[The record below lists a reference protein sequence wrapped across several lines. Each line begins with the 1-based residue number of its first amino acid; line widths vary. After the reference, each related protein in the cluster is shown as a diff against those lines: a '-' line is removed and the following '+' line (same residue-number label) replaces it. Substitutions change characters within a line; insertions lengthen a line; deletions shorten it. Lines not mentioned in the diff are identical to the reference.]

1 VEHARPERG
10 RHRLALPLFLYP
22 LPFTGPA
29 SALFP
34 SSPTPLRIRLRDVF
48 TFPTIHRYG
57 RQTENGKM
65 MTFGRSLPSRVQ
77 KICFPGGRVA
87 AAIDHLT
94 GSRESTRG
102 VGTNIC
108 RCHHGSYDDVQLKQ
122 NVSRHTTSCQVGRR
136 SLLVDV
142 AHHSHHDLPGTMTL
156 NSRKER
162 RGFTMHCEE
171 LML

>member
-1 VEHARPERG
+1 MERWHITQGERMADLMRMVASDGSMQCSVQLVLLGHFVNQSALSYISPCVWNTAGQRGWG

-65 MTFGRSLPSRVQ
+65 MTFGDPYQVAFRKFV
-77 KICFPGGRVA
+77 FPVV
-87 AAIDHLT
+87 
-94 GSRESTRG
+94 GSRRPST
-102 VGTNIC
+102 T
-108 RCHHGSYDDVQLKQ
+108 
-122 NVSRHTTSCQVGRR
+122 
-136 SLLVDV
+136 
-142 AHHSHHDLPGTMTL
+142 
-156 NSRKER
+156 
-162 RGFTMHCEE
+162 
-171 LML
+171 